1 MKEQYF
7 LLHLLIFFFIIS
19 PLKAQE
25 PPNILVIIADDAG
38 WGDFGFHNSR
48 IKTPVLDAL
57 ANKAMQ
63 LDRFYVNPTCSPT
76 RASFLTGK
84 PASRM
89 GIVAPISNK
98 SELTLPDSIVTLPQL
113 LKKNNY
119 ETALFGKW
127 HLGLQPANG
136 PEKYGFDY
144 SYGFLHGQID
154 QYTHNYKNGDKSWH
168 RNGNFIEEKGHTTDL
183 ITKETIKWLNDIRN
197 PSKNFFL
204 QIAYSAPHFPLQEE
218 NKWKKPYKDVFKN
231 QSRID
236 YAASLTHMDHAIGS
250 ILKVLKRM
258 ELDQNTIILFF
269 SDNGA
274 MENWYPTNQYNGK
287 FAANPELGKNIPLRD
302 WKTSNYEGAIRVPA
316 FIYWK
321 DQISS
326 GVNANYFSVI
336 DMMPTIAKICGITK
350 VLNTVEGKDVSDYLL
365 NNNNFKNTI
374 YVRGHIQESII
385 TAPWKLIR
393 TRSRTNETQYELYNL
408 ETDSY
413 ETYNVANKNPS
424 ILLELKKQL
433 NQQFSLDSKTVNL
446 SLP

>member
-1 MKEQYF
+1 
-7 LLHLLIFFFIIS
+7 
-19 PLKAQE
+19 
-25 PPNILVIIADDAG
+25 
-38 WGDFGFHNSR
+38 
-48 IKTPVLDAL
+48 
-57 ANKAMQ
+57 
-63 LDRFYVNPTCSPT
+63 
-76 RASFLTGK
+76 
-84 PASRM
+84 
-89 GIVAPISNK
+89 
-98 SELTLPDSIVTLPQL
+98 
-113 LKKNNY
+113 
-119 ETALFGKW
+119 
-127 HLGLQPANG
+127 
-136 PEKYGFDY
+136 
-144 SYGFLHGQID
+144 
-154 QYTHNYKNGDKSWH
+154 
-168 RNGNFIEEKGHTTDL
+168 
-183 ITKETIKWLNDIRN
+183 
-197 PSKNFFL
+197 
-204 QIAYSAPHFPLQEE
+204 
-218 NKWKKPYKDVFKN
+218 
-231 QSRID
+231 
-236 YAASLTHMDHAIGS
+236 
-250 ILKVLKRM
+250 
-258 ELDQNTIILFF
+258 
-269 SDNGA
+269 